1 MKGFIKI
8 TDINQNDH
16 YLNINYI
23 TKFSPLNEDYDG
35 KTMLYVSGNEKITR
49 IQTNTTAEEIVG
61 MIDLAN

>member
-8 TDINQNDH
+8 TDINQNEH

-23 TKFSPLNEDYDG
+23 MKFSPLNEDYDG
-35 KTMLYVSGNEKITR
+35 KTMLYVSGNDKITR
-49 IQTNTTAEEIVG
+49 IQTNTTSEEIVD